1 MSRRNWKQLSERE
14 LILMHKAYIQ
24 QNWVRDGIDIFIVMQ
39 GSDGK
44 YLVRRDG
51 SIERLVE
58 GEAAPEPTVSLS
70 EEAAR
75 TLLDQLL
82 QYYQGATDL
91 HTVRGD
97 LLHERGRVDKLLNT
111 ISELASRPQQ
121 LHVHKAEQ

>member
-1 MSRRNWKQLSERE
+1 
-14 LILMHKAYIQ
+14 MHKAYIV
-24 QNWVRDGIDIFIVMQ
+24 QNWHMDGIDIFIVMQ

-44 YLVRRDG
+44 YLIRRDG
-51 SIERLVE
+51 NIERIEE
-58 GEAAPEPTVSLS
+58 GAASTEPTVSLS

-111 ISELASRPQQ
+111 LTDLASRPQQ
-121 LHVHKAEQ
+121 LHVHKTEQ